1 MNCTLYLRDR
11 EKGKSVPRTTWH
23 QGVESDQN
31 STLFFCLLKYVPWQ
45 VVSIFSANST
55 VRQEIGLLRDPQFLL
70 DYITTQEMLEVLLLF
85 VCFSA
90 NFKHPETHQQ
100 VQIRTRAHFKT
111 NQQLRWEKCFAQLSA
126 GANFESIINRK
137 EGQFF
142 IQRQQFSLKLL
153 YVVEIRKEVFS
164 QNENY
169 YRNTDLHYTP
179 CICDEISFTVNN
191 NDTKQQ

>member
-11 EKGKSVPRTTWH
+11 EKGRSVPRTTWH

-31 STLFFCLLKYVPWQ
+31 STLFFYLLKCIPSQ

-70 DYITTQEMLEVLLLF
+70 DYITTQEVLEVLLLF

-100 VQIRTRAHFKT
+100 VQIRTCAHFKT
-111 NQQLRWEKCFAQLSA
+111 NQQLRWEKYVLHSLVQVPTLNQSLT
-126 GANFESIINRK
+126 ERK
-137 EGQFF
+137 ASF
-142 IQRQQFSLKLL
+142 L
-153 YVVEIRKEVFS
+153 YKDS
-164 QNENY
+164 NS
-169 YRNTDLHYTP
+169 H
-179 CICDEISFTVNN
+179 
-191 NDTKQQ
+191 

>member
-31 STLFFCLLKYVPWQ
+31 STLFFCLLKCVPWQ

-70 DYITTQEMLEVLLLF
+70 DYITTQKMLEVLLLF
-85 VCFSA
+85 VCFSDK
-90 NFKHPETHQQ
+90 FKHPETHQQ

-111 NQQLRWEKCFAQLSA
+111 NQQLRWEKYVLHSLVQVPTLNQSLT
-126 GANFESIINRK
+126 ERK
-137 EGQFF
+137 ASF
-142 IQRQQFSLKLL
+142 L
-153 YVVEIRKEVFS
+153 YKDS
-164 QNENY
+164 NS
-169 YRNTDLHYTP
+169 H
-179 CICDEISFTVNN
+179 
-191 NDTKQQ
+191 